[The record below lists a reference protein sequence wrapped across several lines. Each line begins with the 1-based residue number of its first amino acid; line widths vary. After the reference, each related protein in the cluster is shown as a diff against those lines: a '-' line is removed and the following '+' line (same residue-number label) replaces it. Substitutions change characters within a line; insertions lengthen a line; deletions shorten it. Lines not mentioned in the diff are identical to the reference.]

1 MTDKANPIPES
12 ELFRSKVDKSILIIL
27 ISSVLI
33 AVPLIMN
40 LRWLGVSY
48 LIFILVITL
57 SIFFNTYYRIEKNIL
72 NVKSGVLYKKQ
83 IDIHSIYK
91 IKEIKSFI
99 SAPALSTKRLE
110 IFYNRFDSVM
120 VTPKEE
126 AEMIAALLKT
136 NPDIEV
142 VVTTSQSNINST

>member
-1 MTDKANPIPES
+1 MTDKVTHIPES
-12 ELFRSKVDKSILIIL
+12 ALFRSKVDKSILIIL

-40 LRWLGVSY
+40 LRWLGIPY
-48 LIFILVITL
+48 LIFTFVITL

-99 SAPALSTKRLE
+99 SAPALLLCPKSGWKYSIIDLTLSWLRPKR
-110 IFYNRFDSVM
+110 
-120 VTPKEE
+120 KQ
-126 AEMIAALLKT
+126 K
-136 NPDIEV
+136 
-142 VVTTSQSNINST
+142 

>member
-1 MTDKANPIPES
+1 MTDKVTHISES
-12 ELFRSKVDKSILIIL
+12 ALFSSKVDKSILIIL

-40 LRWLGVSY
+40 LRWLGIPY
-48 LIFILVITL
+48 LIFTFVITL

-72 NVKSGVLYKKQ
+72 NVKSGILFKKQ

-91 IKEIKSFI
+91 IKEIKSCI

-126 AEMIAALLKT
+126 TEMIEALLKI

-142 VVTTSQSNINST
+142 MVSNS